1 LEVSLGEL
9 VVFVVVALLF
19 PSGDME
25 ELRCFE
31 MEGFLFNID
40 VPPPPPLLLSRD
52 SRLANTDDCVGVMD
66 GKAESARRGE
76 DAVDDP
82 FEVERGP
89 MMSDSLGFTDED
101 RMGLGF
107 ELGLDGKVKEGAKS
121 AGAEVG

>member
-1 LEVSLGEL
+1 LEVSLGEF
-9 VVFVVVALLF
+9 VVLVVVALL

-25 ELRCFE
+25 ELRYFE

-40 VPPPPPLLLSRD
+40 VPPPPLLSRD
-52 SRLANTDDCVGVMD
+52 SRLANTEDCVGVMD

-76 DAVDDP
+76 DDVDDP
-82 FEVERGP
+82 FDVERVPTLSG
-89 MMSDSLGFTDED
+89 SLGFTDED

-107 ELGLDGKVKEGAKS
+107 ELGLDGNVNEGAKS